1 MKILVAIDGSEQS
14 FKAARYA
21 IDMARRIG
29 SDASITLLHVISIPQ
44 FPHHLGSLDE
54 YYRKIAREVDDWF
67 NTIASWDESKSINMN
82 RKVIHSHT
90 SIVEA
95 IVEYAEE
102 EGVDLIVVGTRGR
115 SRFVRALL
123 GSVAQGVITYAR
135 CPVLVVR

>member
-21 IDMARRIG
+21 MNMARRL
-29 SDASITLLHVISIPQ
+29 DASIILLHVVSIPQ

-54 YYRKIAREVDDWF
+54 YYRKVAREVDDWF
-67 NTIASWDESKSINMN
+67 NTVVDWDESKGMSIA
-82 RKVIHSHT
+82 REVIHSHT
-90 SIVEA
+90 SVAES
-95 IVEYAEE
+95 IVEYADEKN
-102 EGVDLIVVGTRGR
+102 VDLIVVGTRGR

-123 GSVAQGVITYAR
+123 GSVAQGVVTYAR

>member
-21 IDMARRIG
+21 IDIARRL
-29 SDASITLLHVISIPQ
+29 DASIILLHVVSIPQ

-54 YYRKIAREVDDWF
+54 YYRKVAIEVDDWF
-67 NTIASWDESKSINMN
+67 TMISNWDESKGISIS

-90 SIVEA
+90 SVVES

-115 SRFVRALL
+115 SRFVRAIL
-123 GSVAQGVITYAR
+123 GSVAQGVIAYAR

>member
-21 IDMARRIG
+21 IDIARRL
-29 SDASITLLHVISIPQ
+29 DASIILLHVVSIPQ

-54 YYRKIAREVDDWF
+54 YYRKVAIEVDDWF
-67 NTIASWDESKSINMN
+67 AMISNWDESKGISIS

-90 SIVEA
+90 SVVES

-115 SRFVRALL
+115 SRFVRAIL
-123 GSVAQGVITYAR
+123 GSVAQGVIAYAR

>member
-21 IDMARRIG
+21 IDIARRL
-29 SDASITLLHVISIPQ
+29 DASIILLHVVSIPQ

-54 YYRKIAREVDDWF
+54 YYRKVAMEVDDWF
-67 NTIASWDESKSINMN
+67 AMISNWDESKGINIS

-90 SIVEA
+90 SVVES

-115 SRFVRALL
+115 SRFVRAIL
-123 GSVAQGVITYAR
+123 GSVAQGVIAYAR

>member
-21 IDMARRIG
+21 IDIARRL
-29 SDASITLLHVISIPQ
+29 DASIILLHVVSIPQ

-54 YYRKIAREVDDWF
+54 YYRKVAIEVDDWF
-67 NTIASWDESKSINMN
+67 TMISNWDESKGINIS

-90 SIVEA
+90 SVVES

-115 SRFVRALL
+115 SRFVRAIL
-123 GSVAQGVITYAR
+123 GSVAQGVIAYAR

>member
-14 FKAARYA
+14 FKAARFA
-21 IDMARRIG
+21 IDMARRL
-29 SDASITLLHVISIPQ
+29 DASIVLLHVIGIPQ

-54 YYRKIAREVDDWF
+54 YYRRIEGEVEGWF
-67 NTIASWDESKSINMN
+67 NTISNWEESRGMSIG
-82 RKVIHSHT
+82 RRIIHSHT
-90 SIVEA
+90 SIVES

-102 EGVDLIVVGTRGR
+102 EGFDMIVVGTRGR
-115 SRFVRALL
+115 SRFMRALL